1 MGKLNRKT
9 ALEMV
14 KDKNLEHFTQ
24 ETFDTMEA
32 SGQIAKERGNTE
44 RVIKTGNNT
53 YATPMF
59 YYKGRKDAKLSKE
72 QIDLRNKINELITS
86 YTIAKSEIPINKKS
100 K

>member
-14 KDKNLEHFTQ
+14 NDKNLEHFTQ

-53 YATPMF
+53 YATPTIRVVKMLNLV
-59 YYKGRKDAKLSKE
+59 KNKL
-72 QIDLRNKINELITS
+72 I
-86 YTIAKSEIPINKKS
+86 
-100 K
+100 